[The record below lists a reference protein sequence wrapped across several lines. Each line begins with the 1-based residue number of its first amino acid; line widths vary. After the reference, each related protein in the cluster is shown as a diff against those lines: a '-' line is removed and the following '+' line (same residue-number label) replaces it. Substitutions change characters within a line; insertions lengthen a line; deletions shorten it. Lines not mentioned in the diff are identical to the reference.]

1 MCCLEC
7 LIGDWAVTTVSTHAV
22 GVFFVLPLCSLHASA
37 FGFVK
42 AQVFFF
48 TAGEPGMASFSTRWC
63 GLLVLPLLCVRGPV
77 AAFVVPLVRMICAT
91 TSVRGLLAGP
101 PQFLDEL

>member
-7 LIGDWAVTTVSTHAV
+7 VNGDWAVTTVSTHAV
-22 GVFFVLPLCSLHASA
+22 GVFLVLPLCSLHASA

-48 TAGEPGMASFSTRWC
+48 TAGEPGMASFSTDGVDCWC
-63 GLLVLPLLCVRGPV
+63 CRCYVSEAQSLRSLYLL
-77 AAFVVPLVRMICAT
+77 
-91 TSVRGLLAGP
+91 
-101 PQFLDEL
+101 

>member
-22 GVFFVLPLCSLHASA
+22 GVFLVLPLCSLHASA

-42 AQVFFF
+42 AQFFF
-48 TAGEPGMASFSTRWC
+48 VTAGEPGRASFSTDGVDCRC
-63 GLLVLPLLCVRGPV
+63 CRCYVSEAQPLRSLYLL
-77 AAFVVPLVRMICAT
+77 
-91 TSVRGLLAGP
+91 
-101 PQFLDEL
+101 